1 MTTAFPFNGSRL
13 LLLLAVALLAVVAL
27 SIPIKQPGPILV
39 SAFRFTQHHP
49 HHRYQHRPRRSL
61 STPIPAI
68 PASSSSSWC
77 ATTQEDNEDDWVT
90 IKRKKEQEQQ
100 TWEAKIKAKNERK
113 AAGKTQNGRNN
124 NRPPPP
130 PSTAAVKDTTTT
142 KNNTEKNNNEDADTT
157 TCAHYVSTEAV
168 TFAEAYAAELI
179 ALSGPQFDDPRTTL
193 GVGGLDD
200 VIAEIKRRVWVPL
213 AAPPSV
219 MHELGIT
226 PVRGMILCKFLNC
239 EYE

>member
-1 MTTAFPFNGSRL
+1 MPSIRTTTAFPFGGSRL
-13 LLLLAVALLAVVAL
+13 LLVLAVALLLLIAIAI
-27 SIPIKQPGPILV
+27 SIKQPGSILV
-39 SAFRFTQHHP
+39 SAFRFTQQHP
-49 HHRYQHRPRRSL
+49 HHRFQHRPFRSL
-61 STPIPAI
+61 STPIPASSS
-68 PASSSSSWC
+68 ASSASWY
-77 ATTQEDNEDDWVT
+77 ATQDENEDDWVT

-113 AAGKTQNGRNN
+113 AAGKTQNGRNI

-130 PSTAAVKDTTTT
+130 PSPQKVTTAVKD
-142 KNNTEKNNNEDADTT
+142 NNNNNNAVDDADTT

-179 ALSGPQFDDPRTTL
+179 ALSGPQFDDPRTNL

-226 PVRGMILCKFLNC
+226 PVRGMILCK
-239 EYE
+239 

>member
-1 MTTAFPFNGSRL
+1 MPSIRTTTAFPFGGSRL
-13 LLLLAVALLAVVAL
+13 LLVLAVALLSVVAL
-27 SIPIKQPGPILV
+27 SIPILV
-39 SAFRFTQHHP
+39 SALLFTQHH
-49 HHRYQHRPRRSL
+49 RPQQQTTTLITQRRCRSHP
-61 STPIPAI
+61 S
-68 PASSSSSWC
+68 SSVSSSSWC

-113 AAGKTQNGRNN
+113 AAGKTPNGRNI

-168 TFAEAYAAELI
+168 TFAAAYAAELI
-179 ALSGPQFDDPRTTL
+179 ALSGPQFDDPRTNL